1 MTFRKNLSPA
11 SSAPLKDPE
20 GVKEALGLLFEEL
33 TNPRPSKE
41 ALESPSGRVLC
52 AAADNIAIAARQS
65 NLGIPQDRE
74 DALSAL
80 LKSLDH
86 AADTP
91 QDPSVKSALAYTHAK
106 VIMATGPEISQA
118 YGQGAFQQLA
128 GYLCDLR
135 EPDEKARRERLQQS
149 IATAQGIRGIPG
161 PGHS

>member
-20 GVKEALGLLFEEL
+20 GVKAALGALFEEL

-52 AAADNIAIAARQS
+52 AAADNLAIVARQS
-65 NLGIPQDRE
+65 HLGITQERK

-80 LKSLDH
+80 LESLDQV
-86 AADTP
+86 ADNP
-91 QDPSVKSALAYTHAK
+91 QDPSVKSALAYTYIK
-106 VIMATGPEISQA
+106 IVMATGPEISQA

-135 EPDEKARRERLQQS
+135 NPDEKARRERLQQS
-149 IATAQGIRGIPG
+149 IATAQGIKGTPG